1 MDVPFT
7 VTVPGPDFENLH
19 ESMNY
24 FFSHYSEV
32 PTEMGV
38 EDGDVSFGTPY

>member
-7 VTVPGPDFENLH
+7 VTVPGPNFENLH
-19 ESMNY
+19 TSINY
-24 FFSHYSEV
+24 FFNHYNEV

-38 EDGDVSFGTPY
+38 EDDDVSYGTQ